1 MTGRRPKPLAPQ
13 PLRRRAQTRL
23 RQRQASPRPPREA
36 AAAANDTRR
45 LFHELQVH
53 QIELELQNEELQK
66 ARGAMEA
73 SLAKYSELYDFAPVG
88 YFTLNREGAICE
100 CNLAGASLL
109 GPPRSAL
116 LKRRFATFIAA
127 EDRANL
133 AALLRR
139 VFDQAAMQEG
149 DLRLPRADGTTI
161 DIRIRCNLSAGS
173 ERCQMAVVDV
183 TQRRLAERAEIVRR
197 QLELMTAANQV
208 LETEIGRRRKAE
220 VALKASELR
229 AQNLLAESQT
239 MQRQLRE
246 YSRRILRVQE
256 DQRAAISRDLHDRVG
271 QLLVAINIHLAA
283 FADAAVRQPQSIKA
297 SINPI
302 VKLLQESAE
311 HVHEFARE
319 LRPASLD
326 DLGLIP
332 ALAAYLRA
340 FRQRRDFQIE
350 FAAFEGVETM
360 DADKRMVLYR
370 VVQEALTNVVKHAKA
385 TRVNV
390 SIFKAP
396 GGVCLEISDN
406 GKSFN
411 ARQLAADQ
419 SNQRLGMI
427 GMRERVEMVGGRFHV
442 ASKAGQGTTVQAEIP
457 FAAAEPGTVKPAVRP
472 PAAK

>member
-1 MTGRRPKPLAPQ
+1 MTGRRRNPIAPH
-13 PLRRRAQTRL
+13 PLRRRAQTQLRRRQESGRKPAGGATTANETLRL
-23 RQRQASPRPPREA
+23 V
-36 AAAANDTRR
+36 
-45 LFHELQVH
+45 HELQVH
-53 QIELELQNEELQK
+53 QIELEMQNEELQK

-88 YFTLNREGAICE
+88 YFTLNREGVICE

-109 GPPRSAL
+109 GLVRSAL
-116 LKRRFATFIAA
+116 VKRRFATFVTA
-127 EDRANL
+127 EDRPSFL
-133 AALLRR
+133 ALLRR
-139 VFDQAAMQEG
+139 VFDQPAMQEG
-149 DLRLPRADGTTI
+149 DLRLPRAGSGPI

-173 ERCQMAVVDV
+173 ELCQMAVWDI

-208 LETEIGRRRKAE
+208 LETEIARRRKVE
-220 VALKASELR
+220 VALKESELR
-229 AQNLLAESQT
+229 ARDLLGESQK
-239 MQRQLRE
+239 MQGQLRE

-271 QLLVAINIHLAA
+271 QLLVAINIHLTA
-283 FADAAVRQPQSIKA
+283 FADAAMRQPKSIKG
-297 SINPI
+297 SIGPI
-302 VKLLQESAE
+302 LKLLEESAE
-311 HVHEFARE
+311 HVHSFARE
-319 LRPASLD
+319 LRPTSLD

-340 FRQRRDFQIE
+340 FRKRKDFRIE
-350 FAAFEGVETM
+350 FAAFEGVEAM
-360 DADKRMVLYR
+360 DSDKRMVLYR

-406 GKSFN
+406 GKAFN
-411 ARQLAADQ
+411 VRQLAPDQ

-442 ASKAGQGTTVQAEIP
+442 VSKAGKGTTVQAQIP
-457 FAAAEPGTVKPAVRP
+457 FAAAGRGS
-472 PAAK
+472 